1 MKPIQIADDIIP
13 LAQFKTRASQIFREL
28 HRGQRPVV
36 ITQNGKP
43 AGVLVTPEEYDRI
56 QEHQRFLAAV
66 QEGFEDIDAGRWV
79 ADEDLEAEL
88 AVELGWE

>member
-1 MKPIQIADDIIP
+1 MRPIQIADNIVP
-13 LAQFKTRASQIFREL
+13 LA
-28 HRGQRPVV
+28 
-36 ITQNGKP
+36 
-43 AGVLVTPEEYDRI
+43 

-66 QEGFEDIDAGRWV
+66 QEGLEDIDAGRWV